1 VAEHILTAQPRAVIG
16 KKVGQ
21 LRRQGLVPATIY
33 GPKVKPVNVQFNY
46 RPLQVALMKAGGTNI
61 IDLTV
66 EGGETLRVLARYVQ
80 RDVVR
85 GDILHVDFFV
95 LDMKAKIRADI
106 PVHIVGENA
115 HILGKRAILITGT
128 NTVTMEMLPD
138 QLMNFIEVDI
148 SLIENI
154 GDAVTVADLKLDEGI
169 TVINEPEEML
179 AKLLQSSAA
188 RAESGEDEEGVDS
201 TMPEVIGKGKL
212 DEEGEE

>member
-1 VAEHILTAQPRAVIG
+1 MAEHILTAQPRAVTG

-33 GPKVKPVNVQFNY
+33 GPKFTPVNVQFNY

-66 EGGETLRVLARYVQ
+66 EGSETLRVLARYVQ

-106 PVHIVGENA
+106 PIHIVGENP

-128 NTVTMEMLPD
+128 NTVTLELLPG
-138 QLMNFIEVDI
+138 QLMNQIELDI
-148 SLIENI
+148 SKIENI
-154 GDAVTVADLKLDEGI
+154 GDAVTVADLQLEDGV

-179 AKLLQSSAA
+179 AKLVQSSAA
-188 RAESGEDEEGVDS
+188 RAAEDEEAADS
-201 TMPEVIGKGKL
+201 TMPEVIGKGKT
-212 DEEGEE
+212 DEEAED